1 MGTYAGGL
9 LCAGI
14 VILPILV
21 ILVIWVFFRSAVR
34 SGVEGAAPKAVPV
47 PQPAAPGL
55 TEQAVREIVRDELRR
70 IQAARAAAKP
80 SQASPGSAPPGAA
93 GSPRRA

>member
-47 PQPAAPGL
+47 PQPAAPGI
-55 TEQAVREIVRDELRR
+55 TEQAVREIVRDEIRR
-70 IQAARAAAKP
+70 LQATRAAARP
-80 SQASPGSAPPGAA
+80 SPASPGSSPPGAA
-93 GSPRRA
+93 GSPRKA

>member
-1 MGTYAGGL
+1 MKESLGGL
-9 LCAGI
+9 LCAAI
-14 VILPILV
+14 AISPLLV
-21 ILVIWVFFRSAVR
+21 ILVIWLFFRSAVR

-47 PQPAAPGL
+47 TPPAAAGL

-80 SQASPGSAPPGAA
+80 SPALPGSAPPGAA
-93 GSPRRA
+93 GSPRKA

>member
-1 MGTYAGGL
+1 MGSYAGGL

-21 ILVIWVFFRSAVR
+21 VLVIWLFFRSAVR

-47 PQPAAPGL
+47 TPPAAAGL
-55 TEQAVREIVRDELRR
+55 TEQAVREIVRDEIRR

-80 SQASPGSAPPGAA
+80 SPALPGSAPPGAA
-93 GSPRRA
+93 GNPRRA

>member
-1 MGTYAGGL
+1 MKESLGGL
-9 LCAGI
+9 LCAAI
-14 VILPILV
+14 AIAPILV
-21 ILVIWVFFRSAVR
+21 ILVIWFFFREAVR
-34 SGVEGAAPKAVPV
+34 SGVQGAAPAALPA
-47 PQPAAPGL
+47 PPAAAGL

-70 IQAARAAAKP
+70 LQAARAAAKP

>member
-1 MGTYAGGL
+1 MKESLGGL
-9 LCAGI
+9 LCAAI
-14 VILPILV
+14 AISPILV

-47 PQPAAPGL
+47 APPAAPGL
-55 TEQAVREIVRDELRR
+55 TEQAVREIVRDEIRR
-70 IQAARAAAKP
+70 LQAARAGAKP
-80 SQASPGSAPPGAA
+80 SQGSPGSAPPGAA

>member
-1 MGTYAGGL
+1 MKESLGGL
-9 LCAGI
+9 LCAAI
-14 VILPILV
+14 AISPLLV
-21 ILVIWVFFRSAVR
+21 ILVIWLFFRSAVR
-34 SGVEGAAPKAVPV
+34 SGVQGAAPKAVP
-47 PQPAAPGL
+47 QPAAPSL

-70 IQAARAAAKP
+70 IQAARAAARP